1 MQFQTHLHWRIIG
14 TGIRTECGKKVGMD
28 GSEKEALA
36 TVANWIEVVGEGE
49 EMTGTDVQT

>member
-1 MQFQTHLHWRIIG
+1 MQFQTLPWHIIG
-14 TGIRTECGKKVGMD
+14 TGRRTGRKKVGMD
-28 GSEKEALA
+28 GSGKKAPA